1 MKGNLFKFLFLNLLK
16 IILRGKDYM
25 NIEKVKWFVKEKLLE
40 KCYNYFLRVV
50 EIVIK
55 LVEIYDGD
63 ISKVEL
69 VGVLYDF
76 CKYDDLGK
84 MY

>member
-1 MKGNLFKFLFLNLLK
+1 MKGSLFKFLFLNLLK

-25 NIEKVKWFVKEKLLE
+25 NIDKVKWFVKEKLLE

>member
-40 KCYNYFLRVV
+40 KCYNYFLRVL